1 MAETQAPPA
10 APAARTPAPRTPART
25 ERPSLAVP
33 SRIPVPHAPRDW
45 PIAAAMLQFPP
56 HAADGTPV
64 AELEPGEWRRLL
76 QPVVDEGFT
85 QLELSTAWLPLGD
98 LDRSRLTA
106 LRDVL
111 DDAGLAVPGVGVV
124 RRSVLHPERGGD
136 NLAFSHRTIDA
147 AAALGADVVC
157 LGLHDTL
164 SPEQRRALWFW
175 TVPGGDVPPSADPEV
190 RALAV
195 RLFREL
201 GDHAAD
207 AGVELSLELY
217 EGTYLGSADEA
228 VRFLDDIGHDK
239 VGLNPDLGNLLRAQ
253 RPVDT
258 WEYLVSVT
266 APRTNY
272 WHVKNYARLEDPATG
287 TVLTHPTSLEL
298 GVIDYRA
305 AVRYAISH
313 GFGGTLVVEHYG
325 GDGLSVGATNA
336 AYLRR
341 VLPRAR

>member
-1 MAETQAPPA
+1 LAESPASPA
-10 APAARTPAPRTPART
+10 APASRAPVHS
-25 ERPSLAVP
+25 ERPSLATP
-33 SRIPVPHAPRDW
+33 SRLPVPHAPEDW

-64 AELEPGEWRRLL
+64 EKLDPDEWRRLL

-85 QLELSTAWLPLGD
+85 HLELSTAWLPLGD
-98 LDRSRLTA
+98 LDRARLTA

-111 DDAGLAVPGVGVV
+111 DDAGLAVPGIGVV
-124 RRSVLHPERGGD
+124 RRSILHPERGER

-164 SPEQRRALWFW
+164 TPEQQRALWFW
-175 TVPGGDVPPSADPEV
+175 TVPQDEAPADPDA
-190 RALAV
+190 RDLAV
-195 RLFREL
+195 RRFREL

-207 AGVELSLELY
+207 LGVELSLELY
-217 EGTYLGSADEA
+217 ENTYLGSADEA
-228 VRFLDDIGHDK
+228 IRFLDDIGHDA
-239 VGLNPDLGNLLRAQ
+239 VGLNPDLGNLIRQQ
-253 RPVDT
+253 RPTDT

-272 WHVKNYARLEDPATG
+272 WHIKNYARLEDPATG
-287 TVLTHPTSLEL
+287 TVLTHPSSLEH
-298 GVIDYRA
+298 GIVNYRA
-305 AVRYAISH
+305 AVRYAIAH
-313 GFGGTLVVEHYG
+313 GFSGAFVVEHYG

-336 AYLRR
+336 TYLRR
-341 VLPRAR
+341 ILPRTG

>member
-1 MAETQAPPA
+1 MADVPAPPA
-10 APAARTPAPRTPART
+10 SPAAAPPAST
-25 ERPSLAVP
+25 ERPSLAAP
-33 SRIPVPHAPRDW
+33 SRLPVPHTPETW

-64 AELEPGEWRRLL
+64 AKLDPEEWRRLL

-85 QLELSTAWLPLGD
+85 HLELSTAWLPLGD
-98 LDRSRLTA
+98 LDRARLTA
-106 LRDVL
+106 LREVL
-111 DDAGLAVPGVGVV
+111 ADAGLAVPGVGVV
-124 RRSVLHPERGGD
+124 RRSVVHPERGED
-136 NLAFSHRTIDA
+136 HLAFSHRTVDA

-157 LGLHDTL
+157 LGLHDAL
-164 SPEQRRALWFW
+164 SPRQRRALWFW
-175 TVPGGDVPPSADPEV
+175 TVPGDDVPPRHDRQV

-195 RLFREL
+195 HRFREL
-201 GDHAAD
+201 AVHAAD
-207 AGVELSLELY
+207 VGVELSLELY
-217 EGTYLGSADEA
+217 ENTYLGSGDEA
-228 VRFLDDIGHDK
+228 VRFLDDIGHEA
-239 VGLNPDLGNLLRAQ
+239 VGLNPDLGNLLRVQ
-253 RPVDT
+253 GPVDT

-305 AVRYAISH
+305 AVRYAISQ
-313 GFGGTLVVEHYG
+313 GFGGTFVVEHYG

-341 VLPRAR
+341 VLPRTD

>member
-1 MAETQAPPA
+1 
-10 APAARTPAPRTPART
+10 
-25 ERPSLAVP
+25 
-33 SRIPVPHAPRDW
+33 
-45 PIAAAMLQFPP
+45 MLQFPP

-64 AELEPGEWRRLL
+64 GDLEPDEWRRLL

-85 QLELSTAWLPLGD
+85 HLELSTAWLPLGD
-98 LDRSRLTA
+98 LDDHRLRA
-106 LRDVL
+106 LCDVL

-124 RRSVLHPERGGD
+124 RRGILHPERGPD

-147 AAALGADVVC
+147 AAALGAGVVC
-157 LGLHDTL
+157 LGLHDVL
-164 SPEQRRALWFW
+164 SAEQRRALWFW
-175 TVPGGDVPPSADPEV
+175 TVPGGDVPPLGDPEA
-190 RALAV
+190 RSLAV

-201 GDHAAD
+201 GDHAAGN
-207 AGVELSLELY
+207 GVQLSLELY

-228 VRFLDDIGHDK
+228 VRFLDDVGHDA

-253 RPVDT
+253 SPADS
-258 WEYLVSVT
+258 WEYLVST
-266 APRTNY
+266 TLHRANY

-305 AVRYAISH
+305 AVRYALSR
-313 GFGGTLVVEHYG
+313 GFRGAFVVEHYG

-341 VLPRAR
+341 ILPRH